1 MLYLNRSPKSTA
13 IPLQKHGTTPN
24 TTFKIFKSHNSMPL
38 CMPGRLDR
46 DNSSDTQY
54 CTNLSRKNH
63 HLLYGT
69 GIRIEEHITS
79 RDKKNRTTK
88 KPQITKRLPRGSLLD
103 LVEWLG
109 DNLSRGFGGDRGR
122 WGGEEDLTADA
133 RLGLHRPCSAPRFPY
148 CFATYTCSSKW
159 ISGNTDAGG
168 RGVGGVTSPDLEGE
182 VGGV

>member
-24 TTFKIFKSHNSMPL
+24 TTFKILKSRKSMPL

-63 HLLYGT
+63 HLLYGAGT
-69 GIRIEEHITS
+69 RTEERITS
-79 RDKKNRTTK
+79 WDKQNRTRK
-88 KPQITKRLPRGSLLD
+88 KPQITKRLPRGGLLD

-133 RLGLHRPCSAPRFPY
+133 RLGLHRPCSASQFFFVFLAFFFKKNHKYVWRYAFKI
-148 CFATYTCSSKW
+148 YTFNLASSLA
-159 ISGNTDAGG
+159 S
-168 RGVGGVTSPDLEGE
+168 
-182 VGGV
+182 